1 MTQKNGPWPRSAQ
14 RKRRRSIRAA
24 RPVLRGRM
32 PDDQAIDEASLSED
46 VLVTHSDTVD
56 PHDG

>member
-14 RKRRRSIRAA
+14 RKRRSNSRDSKPA
-24 RPVLRGRM
+24 PRGRM
-32 PDDQAIDEASLSED
+32 PGDTIDEASLPED